1 MNETNLKETIP
12 NIYSVGAAV
21 PDEVVTNEDLEE
33 MVDTSDEWITSRTG
47 IKNRH
52 VLSQEEKPSSLGVEA
67 SREAIGGSPVG
78 PKEIDLVIV
87 ATNVSDLPIPGSSPF
102 IAKEL
107 GLDRDVPFFDL
118 KAGCSGFLYAIDVA
132 TNMIRGNGYDE
143 ILIIG
148 LEALS
153 RVVNW
158 DDRSTCVLFGDGA
171 GAAVIG
177 ARGDKGKI
185 LSTSIHG
192 DPTKAELIRLEGGGT
207 RLPPAKGSEDDDR
220 YYLKMEGKGVFK
232 SAVNM
237 MKKSSMNVLEDA
249 GLALSDVDWIV
260 PHQAN
265 IRIIKQL
272 AKTLGVGMDRVVVNV
287 EEYANTSTATI
298 PLAFKGGLEEGSIE
312 SGDVVLLTAF
322 GAGAAYGATLLEW

>member
-1 MNETNLKETIP
+1 MNEAIDEKTLP
-12 NIYSVGAAV
+12 NILSVGAAV
-21 PDEVVTNEDLEE
+21 PDRVLTNEDLEK

-47 IKNRH
+47 IKHRH
-52 VLSQEEKPSSLGVEA
+52 VLKEGETPSSLGVDA
-67 SREAIGGSPVG
+67 SKEAIDRSPIGS
-78 PKEIDLVIV
+78 ENIDLVIV
-87 ATNVSDLPIPGSSPF
+87 ATNISDMPIPGSSPF
-102 IAKEL
+102 IAREL
-107 GLDRDVPFFDL
+107 GLSDDIPFFDI

-132 TNMIRGNGYDE
+132 ANMIRGNGYDE
-143 ILIIG
+143 ILVIG

-158 DDRSTCVLFGDGA
+158 EDRSTCVLFGDGA

-177 ARGDKGKI
+177 TRGDKGKI
-185 LSTSIHG
+185 LSTSVFG
-192 DPTKAELIRLEGGGT
+192 DPSKAELIRLEGGGT
-207 RLPPAKGSEDDDR
+207 RLPPAEGSEDDER
-220 YYLKMEGKGVFK
+220 YYVEMEGKGVFK

-237 MKKSSMNVLEDA
+237 MKRSSLKVLKDA
-249 GLALSDVDWIV
+249 NLSLSDVDWIV

-272 AKTLGVGMDRVVVNV
+272 AKSLSVSMDRVIVNV

-298 PLAFKGGLEEGSIE
+298 PLALKEGVDDGAIQ

-322 GAGAAYGATLLEW
+322 GAGAAYGSTLIKW

>member
-1 MNETNLKETIP
+1 MTESI
-12 NIYSVGAAV
+12 NINGYPRILSLGTKV
-21 PDEVVTNEDLEE
+21 PDKVITNEDLEE

-47 IKNRH
+47 IKHRH
-52 VLSQEEKPSSLGVEA
+52 VLEDRETPSRLGSDA
-67 SREAIGGSPVG
+67 SREAIAEAPIE
-78 PKEIDLVIV
+78 PEDIDLVLV
-87 ATNVSDLPIPGSSPF
+87 ATNVSDMPIPGSSPF
-102 IAKEL
+102 IVREL
-107 GLDRDVPFFDL
+107 GLSSDIPFFDL

-132 TNMIRGNGYDE
+132 SHMIKGDSYDQV
-143 ILIIG
+143 LIVG

-177 ARGDKGKI
+177 TRASGGKI
-185 LSTSIHG
+185 LSTSMYG
-192 DPTKAELIRLEGGGT
+192 DPSKAELIRLEGGGT
-207 RLPPAKGSEDDDR
+207 RFPPAQGSEGDGR
-220 YYLKMEGKGVFK
+220 YYVEMEGKGVFK

-237 MKKSSMNVLEDA
+237 MKRSSLEVLEKA
-249 GLALSDVDWIV
+249 GMGLSDVDWIV

-272 AKTLGVGMDRVVVNV
+272 AKSLGVEMDKIVVNL

-298 PLAFKGGLEEGSIE
+298 PLALHEGIQKGCFRT
-312 SGDVVLLTAF
+312 GDLVLLPAF
-322 GAGAAYGATLLEW
+322 GAGATYGATLLRW

>member
-1 MNETNLKETIP
+1 MTESKDRVILP
-12 NIYSVGAAV
+12 NILSIGATV
-21 PDEVVTNEDLEE
+21 PDKVLTNEDLEK

-47 IKNRH
+47 IKHRH
-52 VLSQEEKPSSLGVEA
+52 VLEEKEIPSSLGVEA
-67 SREAIGGSPVG
+67 SREAIEGSPVG
-78 PKEIDLVIV
+78 AEKIDLVVV
-87 ATNVSDLPIPGSSPF
+87 ATNISDMPIPGSSPF
-102 IAKEL
+102 IVKEL
-107 GLDRDVPFFDL
+107 GLSPDIPFFDL

-132 TNMIRGNGYDE
+132 ANMIRGKGYGE
-143 ILIIG
+143 ILVVG

-177 ARGDKGKI
+177 ARGDRGRI
-185 LSTSIHG
+185 LSTSVYG
-192 DPTKAELIRLEGGGT
+192 DPSKAKLIRLEGGGT
-207 RLPPAKGSEDDDR
+207 RLPPAEGSENDER
-220 YYLKMEGKGVFK
+220 YYVGMEGKGVFK

-237 MKKSSMNVLEDA
+237 MKRSSLSVLEDA

-272 AKTLGVGMDRVVVNV
+272 AKSLGVGMDRIVVNV

-298 PLAFKGGLEEGSIE
+298 PLAFKEGIEEGSIG
-312 SGDVVLLTAF
+312 SGDLVLLTAF